1 MWNETSWTFL
11 SRGSDSMQKTSES
24 IHGGTAARRKRNK
37 KAYTFT
43 VPGSV
48 CFSKLTPHFIN
59 KIFNLFIL
67 LLKKV
72 LQKNKITQYCVS

>member
-24 IHGGTAARRKRNK
+24 IDGGTAARSKGNK
-37 KAYTFT
+37 KPFTFT
-43 VPGSV
+43 VPGSA